1 MAPPND
7 LTPQEIAALINP
19 QNHPSRLSLDEL
31 DNLTADL
38 STAELEEVVEIMG
51 LDDIAR
57 QLPPIVEKVLLAAK
71 IVAVRPPGYEGNPE
85 LDEVVHNFDFD
96 LYERA
101 VHRPDR
107 VSTAPS
113 SSAQAPATPAAAPR
127 VAPSPPSSQEPASV
141 TVPPSTPQ
149 RAPPNNYVVRSPA
162 RTERV
167 VSWFEAASLAHSTP
181 GATVHKSGNRRPRKP
196 RSAAYAVFYGGQV
209 GAFEDWN
216 RVLASITGHG
226 LAIYGGFQ
234 SVQDAQAAI
243 AYARAKGWTADAPS
257 GSTSAQ
263 PVPPTPLPLPSSF
276 DPNPL
281 HSAGTHSLWYAVCRG
296 VVPGVYRTWLECS
309 LNTTGIKGNLCNSF
323 ATRAEAEEAYSSAF
337 RGGLTRTIPRVV
349 DRE

>member
-96 LYERA
+96 LYERGSRFTA
-101 VHRPDR
+101 LSV
-107 VSTAPS
+107 VSTRT
-113 SSAQAPATPAAAPR
+113 SSAAGSRHPFSGASCGAFAA
-127 VAPSPPSSQEPASV
+127 SSQEPASSR
-141 TVPPSTPQ
+141 PPAPSGLFFLV
-149 RAPPNNYVVRSPA
+149 RAPPLPINAGLPFTRAVTAVP
-162 RTERV
+162 
-167 VSWFEAASLAHSTP
+167 
-181 GATVHKSGNRRPRKP
+181 RPEKP
-196 RSAAYAVFYGGQV
+196 RLRWPMPVFYGGQV